1 MSPFHLIFDAGTMDG
16 ANVEMAEEAGEENLF
31 IFGLREEEVEKLK
44 PVYNARQYYERNTEL
59 RQVIDQ
65 INGGFFGASFGDLVN
80 VLLNHD
86 RFLTLADYESYV
98 ATQDKVSEL
107 YAVRAFNFLF
117 HLSLTDYNFN

>member
-1 MSPFHLIFDAGTMDG
+1 MDG

-31 IFGLREEEVEKLK
+31 IFGLREEEAEKLK
-44 PVYNARQYYERNTEL
+44 PVYNARQYYEQNAEL

-65 INGGFFGASFGDLVN
+65 INGGFFGASFTELVN

-98 ATQDKVSEL
+98 ATQEKVSEL
-107 YAVRAFNFLF
+107 YSVGKFLF
-117 HLSLTDYNFN
+117 LFFV